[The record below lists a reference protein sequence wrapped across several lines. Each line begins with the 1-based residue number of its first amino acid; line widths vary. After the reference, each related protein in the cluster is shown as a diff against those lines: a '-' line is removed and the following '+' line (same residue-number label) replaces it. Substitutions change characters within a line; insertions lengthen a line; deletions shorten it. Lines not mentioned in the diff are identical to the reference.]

1 MELPFNIPELN
12 PDQWSLATGILV
24 GLALLLFGR
33 RLYWLM
39 FATVWFLVAMLVTHM
54 FLPPTQ
60 ESQWWVIVPFIA
72 GIAEA
77 ILSVFVHKTALRFF
91 GALVGAYVGYHLLQ
105 PYVVEPWPWV
115 GLGVGV
121 LVGFLMVMMVFNGAL
136 ILLSSLLGAMMLL
149 EPMSASPE
157 VRMAVTAGLVIVGC
171 AIQTRSRPKEKKEKD

>member
-1 MELPFNIPELN
+1 MDFPFKIPDLN
-12 PDQWSLATGILV
+12 PAQWNLVTGILV
-24 GLALLLFGR
+24 GLSLLLFGR

-39 FATVWFLVAMLVTHM
+39 FATVWFLVAMLVTTV

-60 ESQWWVIVPFIA
+60 ESQWWLVVPFIA
-72 GIAEA
+72 GIAGA
-77 ILSVFVHKTALRFF
+77 ILSLFVHKTALRFF
-91 GALVGAYVGYHLLQ
+91 GALAGAYVGYHLLQ
-105 PYVVEPWPWV
+105 PHVVDPWPWV

-136 ILLSSLLGAMMLL
+136 ILLSSLLGAMLLL

-171 AIQTRSRPKEKKEKD
+171 AIQTRSRPKDKKEKD